1 MLKSKW
7 RGVVALGLVGVLL
20 GGCKG
25 RETPPPEAPADASAQ
40 PAQPATPARSGEV
53 LFKAQRDALDKA
65 RAVEGQLQQQ
75 AQDQA
80 KAIDAAQK

>member
-1 MLKSKW
+1 MLKSRW
-7 RGVVALGLVGVLL
+7 RGVVVLGLAGALL

-40 PAQPATPARSGEV
+40 PVTPPRSGEV

>member
-1 MLKSKW
+1 MRKSIW
-7 RGVVALGLVGVLL
+7 QAVIALGLAGALL
-20 GGCKG
+20 IGCKG
-25 RETPPPEAPADASAQ
+25 KETSAPEASPDA
-40 PAQPATPARSGEV
+40 PAQSATPQRSGEV

-75 AQDQA
+75 AQEQA

>member
-1 MLKSKW
+1 MLKSRW
-7 RGVVALGLVGVLL
+7 QGVLALGLAGALL

-25 RETPPPEAPADASAQ
+25 RETPPQAPADP
-40 PAQPATPARSGEV
+40 PAQSANPQSGGDV

-75 AQDQA
+75 AQDQE

>member
-7 RGVVALGLVGVLL
+7 RGVVVLGLAGVLL

-25 RETPPPEAPADASAQ
+25 KETPAPETSADAPAQSANPQ
-40 PAQPATPARSGEV
+40 AGGDV
-53 LFKAQRDALDKA
+53 LFKAQRDALNKA

-75 AQDQA
+75 AQEQA

>member
-40 PAQPATPARSGEV
+40 PATPARSGEV

-75 AQDQA
+75 AHDQA

>member
-1 MLKSKW
+1 MLKSRW
-7 RGVVALGLVGVLL
+7 QGVVALGLAGVLL

-25 RETPPPEAPADASAQ
+25 RETPPEAPADASAQ
-40 PAQPATPARSGEV
+40 SATPPRSGEV

-65 RAVEGQLQQQ
+65 KAVEGQLQQQ